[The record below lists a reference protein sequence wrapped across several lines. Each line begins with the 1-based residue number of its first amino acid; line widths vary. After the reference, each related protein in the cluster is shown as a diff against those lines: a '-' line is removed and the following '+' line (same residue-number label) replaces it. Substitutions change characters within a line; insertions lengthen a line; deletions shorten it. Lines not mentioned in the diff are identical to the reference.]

1 MCGGVCRSSLW
12 LDHKITTTNW
22 SSRWN
27 WLANKNTQFLEFDLA
42 EKPLMRSLELI
53 SHICKAAEKAVK
65 RHDNF
70 VRYCTFITRPSFQ
83 VRKLAISSS
92 PQAHGY
98 KYVSW
103 YHHRALLK
111 IELYSK
117 RKMSRGKK
125 GTKQKNK
132 RKKVV
137 VAALQY
143 PSIKNRQI

>member
-1 MCGGVCRSSLW
+1 
-12 LDHKITTTNW
+12 
-22 SSRWN
+22 
-27 WLANKNTQFLEFDLA
+27 
-42 EKPLMRSLELI
+42 MRTLKLI
-53 SHICKAAEKAVK
+53 SHICKAAEKVVK

-92 PQAHGY
+92 PLAHGY

-125 GTKQKNK
+125 ARNK
-132 RKKVV
+132 KIKGKK
-137 VAALQY
+137 
-143 PSIKNRQI
+143 